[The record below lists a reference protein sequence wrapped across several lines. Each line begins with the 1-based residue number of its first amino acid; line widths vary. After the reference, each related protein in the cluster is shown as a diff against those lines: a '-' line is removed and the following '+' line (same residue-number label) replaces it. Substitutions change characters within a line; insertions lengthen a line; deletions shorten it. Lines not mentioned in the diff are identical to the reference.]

1 MSKKEFQ
8 NLFLDQLRDVY
19 DAENQ
24 ITKALP
30 KMIETATSPDL
41 KKALESHLEET
52 FHQIERLDRIFSVL
66 KEKPTGKKCAAM
78 QGIIAEGKEILS
90 SKEFSDLVKDA
101 AIISAAQTVEHYE
114 IARYGT
120 LKTFAK
126 EFGLDEI
133 AELLDETLTEEGN
146 ADKKLTKIAEGG
158 LFAAGINQK
167 ALKK

>member
-8 NLFLDQLRDVY
+8 LLFLDQLKDVY

-24 ITKALP
+24 IDRALP
-30 KMIETATSPDL
+30 KMIQGATSPDL

-52 FHQIERLDRIFSVL
+52 YHQVERLDRIFSIL
-66 KEKPTGKKCAAM
+66 KEKPTGKTCAAM
-78 QGIIAEGKEILS
+78 QGLLKEGKEVLN
-90 SKEFSDLVKDA
+90 SKELGGLVKDA

-120 LKTFAK
+120 LRTFAK
-126 EFGLDEI
+126 EFGYDEI
-133 AELLDETLTEEGN
+133 CDLLDETLAEEGS

-158 LFAAGINQK
+158 LFSTGINQK
-167 ALKK
+167 AMNK

>member
-1 MSKKEFQ
+1 MSKKEFH

-30 KMIETATSPDL
+30 KMIESATTPAL

-52 FHQIERLDRIFSVL
+52 YQQIERLDRIFSIL
-66 KEKPTGKKCAAM
+66 KEKPAGKRCAAM

-126 EFGLDEI
+126 EFGLDEV
-133 AELLDETLTEEGN
+133 ADLLEETLAEEGN

-158 LFAAGINQK
+158 LFASGINQK
-167 ALKK
+167 ALNK